1 MLFDYFMLPSKH
13 PSQSYHEVLAQTTEQ
28 VQLAERLGFET
39 VWISEHH
46 FGGEGYDIFPNPIM
60 VCMHLAS
67 RTSRIRLG
75 LGAVIL
81 PEWHPLRLAEDLAFL
96 DHSTL
101 GRVECAV
108 GKGITSRELSNLSP
122 FHADRSDPEALE
134 AIFNESLDILRRAWT
149 EDPFR
154 YEGKYYTFPH
164 PGVKDSYAAW
174 HPTDERY
181 RDASGTYLGM
191 SIVPKPYQQPHPR
204 LWLVG
209 DSPATF
215 IHAARLGLKPI
226 TWLRSHKALEE
237 SFEAYRAEASVVQD
251 RELALGEDAALMR
264 IVFVAPSKQQARE
277 MIEPSVDRLY
287 RDYLGGLR
295 GRDIYAEPG
304 ETIPQSDLDKPW
316 FDFLYDRG
324 HLLVGTPDEVSEQI
338 LDLRHR
344 VGLERLL
351 VYTCVAEMD
360 PGAILDSLALF
371 GGTVAPRFATT
382 PSHH

>member
-1 MLFDYFMLPSKH
+1 MIFDYFMLPSKE

-28 VQLAERLGFET
+28 VQLAEQLGFET

-46 FGGEGYDIFPNPIM
+46 FGGEGYDIFPNPVM

-81 PEWHPLRLAEDLAFL
+81 PEWHPLRLAEDIAIL

-122 FHADRSDPEALE
+122 FHVDRSDPEGLE
-134 AIFNESLDILRRAWT
+134 ALFDESLDILRGAWT
-149 EDPFR
+149 EDPFTH
-154 YEGKYYTFPH
+154 EGRYYTFPH
-164 PGVKDSYAAW
+164 PGIKDSYAGWYPA
-174 HPTDERY
+174 DERY
-181 RDASGTYLGM
+181 RDASGIYRGM
-191 SIVPKPYQQPHPR
+191 SIVPKPYQQPHPQ

-209 DSPATF
+209 DSEATF
-215 IHAARLGLKPI
+215 TYAARKGLRPI
-226 TWLRSHKALEE
+226 TWLRSNKALETC
-237 SFEAYRAEASVVQD
+237 FKTYRAEASVVQG

-264 IVFVAPSKQQARE
+264 IVFVGSSAQHARE
-277 MIEPSVDRLY
+277 MIEPSIDRLY
-287 RDYLGGLR
+287 GDYLGGLR

-316 FDFLYDRG
+316 FDFLYERG
-324 HLLVGTPDEVSEQI
+324 HLIVGTADDVSEQI
-338 LDLRHR
+338 LDLRQR

-351 VYTCVAEMD
+351 VYTCMAEMD
-360 PGAILDSLALF
+360 PAAILGSLKLF
-371 GGTVAPRFATT
+371 GDAVAPRFASV
-382 PSHH
+382 P